1 MNIRL
6 RKILEDVFSDLTKT
20 LLVVL
25 TIFIGTFSFSTI
37 LNSYI
42 ITDRE
47 MDKSYQATDPYNFVL
62 TVNGFDADFVKNV
75 ENIDNV
81 KQVEPRKTEM
91 VQTDA
96 NGNLFETEIYVIDN
110 FEDIKIC
117 TFDIPDKD
125 IIPGTYEALI
135 ESSSCTVA
143 NNHKGDTITI
153 RKDGM
158 DYKLLIKGE
167 IKADGTDPAWMH
179 DRIYLYIN
187 RETAKRLNIDNN
199 YYNILFTVKNPE
211 LTENTIQSVRD
222 LLEKNGYEIMGIYIN
237 EKNEHP
243 NASQMNSI
251 IFLFEFFGILSVVL
265 SAILIVN
272 VISSILKKQTKQMA
286 VMRSFGAGD
295 GQITGMYVL
304 FVVIIAGFSTIIA
317 VFLGKAASKL
327 FSSVIASLLVF
338 SIVDYELP
346 VWAYVAES
354 FVGTVIPVLVSLIPV
369 RKSLKITVD
378 KGLRDYGTTDNRIR
392 GYKLFSK
399 IKNTKVQMG
408 IKNALRTPKRLISSM
423 ITIMI
428 GGAILMSSVNLRA
441 SLEKTYSDI
450 LDAYTFDAQ
459 IILKDEYPDE
469 FFEDVLN
476 TEDIESITNIKVKY
490 NEKMQP
496 ENVQLIYDNSKN
508 ISVLNIKYRQGTNI
522 QEAYLK
528 SISRL
533 EGKNG
538 VLKSNTVMNAEDIYN
553 KHLLTISLFLTFA
566 SFLVIL
572 VGVISLISI
581 CGISLAERQREIGV
595 MRATGGQNRDIYKIV
610 VYENLF
616 ISILSLFLALLISM
630 PITHLSTDLFGK
642 LFLGGAL
649 SKTVSFSGILI
660 WTAVSLM
667 IPVIVSVVNAVR
679 LNKIPVKNMLSY
691 E

>member
-1 MNIRL
+1 
-6 RKILEDVFSDLTKT
+6 
-20 LLVVL
+20 
-25 TIFIGTFSFSTI
+25 
-37 LNSYI
+37 
-42 ITDRE
+42 
-47 MDKSYQATDPYNFVL
+47 
-62 TVNGFDADFVKNV
+62 
-75 ENIDNV
+75 
-81 KQVEPRKTEM
+81 
-91 VQTDA
+91 
-96 NGNLFETEIYVIDN
+96 
-110 FEDIKIC
+110 
-117 TFDIPDKD
+117 
-125 IIPGTYEALI
+125 
-135 ESSSCTVA
+135 
-143 NNHKGDTITI
+143 
-153 RKDGM
+153 
-158 DYKLLIKGE
+158 
-167 IKADGTDPAWMH
+167 
-179 DRIYLYIN
+179 
-187 RETAKRLNIDNN
+187 
-199 YYNILFTVKNPE
+199 
-211 LTENTIQSVRD
+211 
-222 LLEKNGYEIMGIYIN
+222 
-237 EKNEHP
+237 
-243 NASQMNSI
+243 
-251 IFLFEFFGILSVVL
+251 
-265 SAILIVN
+265 
-272 VISSILKKQTKQMA
+272 
-286 VMRSFGAGD
+286 
-295 GQITGMYVL
+295 
-304 FVVIIAGFSTIIA
+304 
-317 VFLGKAASKL
+317 
-327 FSSVIASLLVF
+327 
-338 SIVDYELP
+338 
-346 VWAYVAES
+346 
-354 FVGTVIPVLVSLIPV
+354 
-369 RKSLKITVD
+369 
-378 KGLRDYGTTDNRIR
+378 
-392 GYKLFSK
+392 
-399 IKNTKVQMG
+399 
-408 IKNALRTPKRLISSM
+408 
-423 ITIMI
+423 
-428 GGAILMSSVNLRA
+428 MSSVNLRA

-533 EGKNG
+533 EGKTG

-553 KHLLTISLFLTFA
+553 KHLLTISSFLTFA

-595 MRATGGQNRDIYKIV
+595 MRAIGGKNRDIYKIV

-616 ISILSLFLALLISM
+616 ISILSLFLALLMSM